1 MGRVGGAGVVELK
14 LLLRE
19 EDVEL
24 LVKLRDFID
33 SLIET
38 IEVMADDELL
48 REIEEA
54 LEDVKKGRLMSWDE
68 FLKTLK
74 IEGA

>member
-1 MGRVGGAGVVELK
+1 MVELK
-14 LLLRE
+14 LCLRE

-38 IEVMADDELL
+38 VEVMSDDELL

-54 LEDVKKGRLMSWDE
+54 LEDVKKGRLISWNE
-68 FLKTLK
+68 FLT
-74 IEGA
+74 

>member
-1 MGRVGGAGVVELK
+1 MVELK
-14 LLLRE
+14 LRLRE
-19 EDVEL
+19 KDVKL

-38 IEVMADDELL
+38 VEVMSDDELL

-54 LEDVKKGRLMSWDE
+54 LEDVRKGRLMGWDE
-68 FLKTLK
+68 FLT
-74 IEGA
+74 

>member
-1 MGRVGGAGVVELK
+1 MVELK
-14 LLLRE
+14 LRLRE
-19 EDVEL
+19 KDVKL

-38 IEVMADDELL
+38 VEVMSDDELL

-54 LEDVKKGRLMSWDE
+54 LEDVRKGRLMSWDE
-68 FLKTLK
+68 FLKELEAEKT
-74 IEGA
+74 

>member
-14 LLLRE
+14 LCLRE

-38 IEVMADDELL
+38 VEVMSDDELL

-54 LEDVKKGRLMSWDE
+54 LEDVKKGRLMSWNE
-68 FLKTLK
+68 FLT
-74 IEGA
+74 

>member
-14 LLLRE
+14 LRLRE

-38 IEVMADDELL
+38 VEVMADDELL

-54 LEDVKKGRLMSWDE
+54 LEDVKRGRLMSWDE
-68 FLKTLK
+68 FLKTLE

>member
-1 MGRVGGAGVVELK
+1 MELK